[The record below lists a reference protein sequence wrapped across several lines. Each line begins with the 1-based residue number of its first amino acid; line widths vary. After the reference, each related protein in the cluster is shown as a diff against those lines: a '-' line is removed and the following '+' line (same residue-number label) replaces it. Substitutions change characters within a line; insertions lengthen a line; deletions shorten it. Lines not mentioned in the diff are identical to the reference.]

1 MENPGSSVSGL
12 LVCDPDT
19 LIDELDQL
27 VPGPNGEPVAYFDGY
42 FEGTFSCGE
51 WVQGAGRCDE
61 LAAAEGVE
69 ISGLLPFIAEDSEL
83 GVYCGCTCPDEA
95 LAYVETTE
103 QDLAPRECAE
113 ALKSAVDTTG
123 ASFWVTDFGVI
134 LQGLVDAPL
143 DPAPLEEQLR
153 CEELSVIFGLPSDA
167 LRPVALITDNPNKIQ
182 LGCQCTD
189 HCQTLGGDPSG
200 YSTYDALG
208 AGTVSEPFEIYT
220 ARQLHH
226 LADSEP
232 AWDQHFVQCDDIDLA
247 QHYESH
253 SHFHI
258 ATYAVPFSGSYD
270 GFDHGIDRF
279 ESGEQGGLFMSVTGA
294 IHHLTMA
301 NALVTS
307 SPEPFPPFWW
317 RFAGTLANDA
327 RDGAELWEI
336 QIRNADLEL
345 TGPVAVG
352 GLVGHALNAT
362 ISRVQLDGIQVR
374 NDEEGSNG
382 SDGGLVGYLRDSVIR
397 YSTVR
402 NVNLASDFCSAGFVG
417 ASRDSEFFECRVS
430 DADVSGGENFG
441 CAGAGFV
448 GSGLRSLFH
457 SCHVSGATVSTDWG
471 GIAGFAG
478 LLSDHSFVQDSSS
491 VATGVG
497 GRVLGGFVG
506 SLNSSTIVTSQAH
519 GSFSG
524 GEAEYIW
531 SLGGGFVGSMRND
544 AVIQDCFTTADVVI
558 PEVFPTNPSSLVY
571 GGGFV
576 GRAIAGATIS
586 RSYSSGDVSLTPPSQ
601 GDFGV
606 GSFAGTIRQ
615 SSIQESFATGQTT
628 GATAEDACFTAR
640 SEDSTISNSWIQI
653 GNAVGCVLD
662 ADADV
667 SVAPLFVF
675 DTPNESF
682 DFQWSTAI
690 WLFENGSLPVLQ

>member
-1 MENPGSSVSGL
+1 MESPGSLFVSGL

-27 VPGPNGEPVAYFDGY
+27 VPGPNGEPVAYFDGD
-42 FEGTFSCGE
+42 FEGVFSCSE

-113 ALKSAVDTTG
+113 ALKSAADATG
-123 ASFWVTDFGVI
+123 ASYWVTDFGVI

-143 DPAPLEEQLR
+143 DPAPLAEQLR
-153 CEELSVIFGLPSDA
+153 CEELSVIFGLPCDA

-182 LGCQCTD
+182 LGCQCND
-189 HCQTLGGDPSG
+189 HCRMLVEDPNSF
-200 YSTYDALG
+200 STYDAHG

-220 ARQLHH
+220 ARQLHD
-226 LADSEP
+226 LADSEL
-232 AWDQHFVQCDDIDLA
+232 AWHQHFVQCRDIDLA
-247 QHYESH
+247 PHYDTE
-253 SHFHI
+253 SHFHV
-258 ATYAVPFSGSYD
+258 ATYTLPFSGSYD
-270 GFDHGIDRF
+270 GLGHAIDRF

-294 IHHLTMA
+294 IHHLAMA

-307 SPEPFPPFWW
+307 SPEPFPPSWW

-382 SDGGLVGYLRDSVIR
+382 SDGGLVGYLQDSVIR

-402 NVNLASDFCSAGFVG
+402 NVNLASGFCSAGFVG

-457 SCHVSGATVSTDWG
+457 SCHVSSATVSTDWG

-491 VATGVG
+491 FATGVG

-606 GSFAGTIRQ
+606 GSFAGTIWQ

-628 GATAEDACFTAR
+628 GATAEDGCFTAR
-640 SEDSTISNSWIQI
+640 SEDSTISNSWIQT
-653 GNAVGCVLD
+653 GNAVGCVL
-662 ADADV
+662 DADV

-675 DTPNESF
+675 DTPNENF